1 MPEPLRVPAATEMD
15 EASSLRPF
23 RAAYWFGG
31 WNGLTWMIGLGT
43 PMVLL
48 AEKLGATAF
57 QVGLASAF
65 VFLLL
70 PVQVLSTSSL
80 ERLGYRRQMVIAW
93 LARASFLL
101 IPLGLALAAPEVPA
115 SWMPDALVA
124 SVFGFCLLRAFGV
137 AAHIPWLAAI
147 LPDRAR
153 GRFFAT
159 DHAIVSAVGVGTL
172 LLCSTLFD
180 RLRDYDAFA
189 IVYGLSI
196 VGSLL
201 AAWNLLRLPNATPPA
216 PAPLRTLASE
226 ARRLCLRP
234 GLFRHYLALSLLGS
248 IVATTLGPF
257 TIYYLKVESGFP
269 SSQLLTFTAAQ
280 FGGMIAATW
289 AIRRSLDV
297 VPIRR
302 FFQLASALVVVVNVY
317 WWLLV
322 SGAETLIPFL
332 PAVYFLGGVHIGT
345 QNAAHFTFL
354 PALSEESRRHVTIA
368 VFTAVLGLLAGLA
381 PIFWGLLLKQ
391 SGPAP
396 GIVVSRFVLFFAL
409 GIVVNALL
417 VALFG
422 RLPDHRAQEQ
432 RTT

>member
-1 MPEPLRVPAATEMD
+1 VPEPLRVPAAAPRD

-31 WNGLTWMIGLGT
+31 FNGITWMIGLGT

-70 PVQVLSTSSL
+70 PVQVLSTATL
-80 ERLGYRRQMVIAW
+80 ARLGYRRQMVIAW

-101 IPLGLALAAPEVPA
+101 IPLSLALSAPESPPR
-115 SWMPDALVA
+115 WMPNALVA

-189 IVYGLSI
+189 IVYALSI
-196 VGSLL
+196 LGSLL
-201 AAWNLLRLPNATPPA
+201 ATWNLLRLPDATPPA

-234 GLFRHYLALSLLGS
+234 GLFRHYLVLSLLGS
-248 IVATTLGPF
+248 VVATSLGPF
-257 TIYYLKVESGFP
+257 TIYYLKVEAGFA
-269 SSQLLTFTAAQ
+269 SSRLLTFTAAQ

-302 FFQLASALVVVVNVY
+302 FFQLASSLVALVNLY
-317 WWLLV
+317 WWSLV
-322 SGAETLIPFL
+322 SGEEALLRFL
-332 PAVYFLGGVHIGT
+332 PAAYFLSGVAVGT

-354 PALSEESRRHVTIA
+354 PELSEEVRRPVAIA

-381 PIFWGLLLKQ
+381 PIAWGLLLKQ

-396 GIVVSRFVLFFAL
+396 GIVVSRFALFFAL
-409 GIVVNALL
+409 GIAVNALL
-417 VALFG
+417 VALFV
-422 RLPDHRAQEQ
+422 RLPDHRAWK
-432 RTT
+432 